1 MLITPAILPENFE
14 QIVDKLFVLEG
25 VITRV
30 QIDICDGVFGLEKTW
45 LPYEEV
51 SLPEGFEYEFDVMV
65 SDWRKY
71 VPRVL
76 ALGATRVVAHIDA
89 FNDADIQE
97 LIEMMKSHDS
107 KLGLSVS
114 NDKDVVA
121 FSKTVSLVMEQYPK
135 VFIQVMGIKRIGAQ
149 RQPFDERVLER
160 IVYLKQS
167 CKNVFIQVDGSMNPE
182 TMVKVKASGADCV
195 VIGSYI
201 FSDDD
206 VKKRVKILEENFR

>member
-206 VKKRVKILEENFR
+206 VKKRVKTLEENFR